1 MWYLLHHGVRYPSK
15 PDKVRNMLDCS
26 AKFGGAFLNNK
37 HLSGPDLTNQFTG
50 VLLEFRL
57 EDVVFM
63 SDIEA
68 IFY

>member
-1 MWYLLHHGVRYPSK
+1 M
-15 PDKVRNMLDCS
+15 RNMLDCS
-26 AKFGGAFLNNK
+26 AKFGGAFLDNK
-37 HLSGPDLTNQFTG
+37 HLSGPDLTNQLTG